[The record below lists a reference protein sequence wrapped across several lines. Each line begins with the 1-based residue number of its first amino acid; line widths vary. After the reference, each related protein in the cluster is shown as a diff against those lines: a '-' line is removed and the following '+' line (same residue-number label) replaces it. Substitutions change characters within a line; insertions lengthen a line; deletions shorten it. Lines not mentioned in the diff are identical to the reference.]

1 MAIPLFTGDV
11 GSSVAPI
18 QPPVESLQ
26 VSGYTKGLEA
36 SKLDPGTIG
45 SIAKGITAG
54 IDKYQEVRGNALDIE
69 QKEVN
74 LEQDQLRLDAQRELQ
89 PEAIAADRAKL
100 IESRR
105 AFAEAT
111 RLRQQEEELFG
122 VLKGDDPTAKV
133 DAVTS
138 GKYAEIFAKAPNL
151 EKYAIKVAA
160 PFMPDA
166 VRSAFIQNE
175 SAKQA
180 QRLAMQ
186 NRAALEKSYTDTVTT
201 LQSSDLMSDALVGNP
216 GANIIDLAKDIDFVP
231 SGRYNYKDGLPE
243 RDPATG
249 RLKENQLDPTTAPK
263 TFDAIS
269 RKTGKV
275 IAQGVMPEEKKLVNK
290 ALALSL
296 QIGGDFEDT
305 DVARTLKASRGEPS
319 TPKTQPGQQGAPAP
333 TPQNANRGQALD
345 SFLNGKPAAP
355 QSAQPAQAAKPISLQ
370 DYEKGIAKTNFVAA
384 DGTFSV
390 KANPQLPA
398 MFARATGVEPAVAMK
413 YQEEIGTI
421 LSMLEESPDIINNP
435 RLRQSRIEQIATAR
449 DRFIRG
455 ILAEDFKAKGDT
467 VGIEFND
474 VAVKAHNR
482 RAAEARAAI
491 SSFSGA
497 GAPRVTSAS
506 DLIEVSSPEELYVSE
521 NYDRISQRIESLL
534 SLTASAAQAAANA
547 QLKKGATA
555 ARVVNIVKAYK

>member
-11 GSSVAPI
+11 GSSIAPI
-18 QPPVESLQ
+18 QAPVESLQ
-26 VSGYTKGLEA
+26 VSGYMKGLEA
-36 SKLDPGTIG
+36 SKVDPGTIG

-69 QKEVN
+69 QKGVN
-74 LEQDQLRLDAQRELQ
+74 LEQDQLRLEAQRELQ
-89 PEAIAADRAKL
+89 PDAIAADRAKL

-138 GKYAEIFAKAPNL
+138 GKYAEIFAKAPGL

-166 VRSAFIQNE
+166 VRSSFIQNE

-186 NRAALEKSYTDTVTT
+186 NRAALQKSYTDTVTT

-231 SGRYNYKDGLPE
+231 SGRYSYKDGMPE

-249 RLKENQLDPTTAPK
+249 RLKENQLDPTQAPK

-269 RKTGKV
+269 RKSGKI
-275 IAQGVMPEEKKLVNK
+275 IAQGVLPEEKKLVNK

-319 TPKTQPGQQGAPAP
+319 TPKTPVGQSAPAP
-333 TPQNANRGQALD
+333 SPQGPQKEQALN
-345 SFLNGKPAAP
+345 SFLNGKPPEAKAG
-355 QSAQPAQAAKPISLQ
+355 QPATVQPVSLR

-384 DGTFSV
+384 DGSFSV

-398 MFARATGVEPAVAMK
+398 MFARATGVEPSVALK

-421 LSMLEESPDIINNP
+421 LTMLEERPDIINNA
-435 RLRQSRIEQIATAR
+435 RARQARIEQIATVR

-455 ILAEDFKAKGDT
+455 VLADDFKAKGDA
-467 VGIEFND
+467 VGVEFND

-491 SSFSGA
+491 SSFSNGA
-497 GAPRVTSAS
+497 TPRVTSAA
-506 DLIEVSSPEELYVSE
+506 DLIEVSSPEELYIST
-521 NYDRISQRIESLL
+521 NYDRVSQRIESLL
-534 SLTASAAQAAANA
+534 ALTASAAQAAANA